1 MFISLLLEKF
11 NFYFSAVLCQKKK
24 KILLWKEDWAL
35 GYKSM
40 KFSDLP
46 DLS

>member
-24 KILLWKEDWAL
+24 ILLWKDDWAL